1 MPVEKKGKSESINN
15 LTNSCQREK
24 SKTSSINSE
33 SNSSAVQINA
43 LNHES
48 RRSAFSPYRVS
59 FVSISILFF

>member
-15 LTNSCQREK
+15 LTNSCEK
-24 SKTSSINSE
+24 SRTSSISSE

-59 FVSISILFF
+59 CVTINI